1 MENLTRNLISED
13 WESETATD
21 IAGIITIA
29 IALVFALAFTLI
41 LALAITAIVTIIVP
55 TYVATLIIIVAV
67 ILGMYLASIAVFDKD
82 GSISKKFL
90 FVGAYLHY
98 RKRIK
103 TMVTENDR

>member
-55 TYVATLIIIVAV
+55 IIIVAV

>member
-55 TYVATLIIIVAV
+55 TYVEWTRN
-67 ILGMYLASIAVFDKD
+67 M
-82 GSISKKFL
+82 ISPPRQIQRMQQQEQQL
-90 FVGAYLHY
+90 RMDVCG
-98 RKRIK
+98 
-103 TMVTENDR
+103 NGD